1 MSLALEFQVLLQ
13 FLSEGGFSGK
23 GRKRFE
29 VQSAAAGFL
38 SDLNN
43 GCSCGQTNPHSSTRR
58 TSNNE
63 AGRRFPQG
71 AGNFPSRECPWTRD
85 LLPVL
90 LAFLLLRSSRTPRV
104 PHPTLESWSSV
115 IETREISERAVPRVT
130 SPRTVLGCPSPGDP
144 DLG

>member
-13 FLSEGGFSGK
+13 FLSGGGFSGK
-23 GRKRFE
+23 RRKRFE
-29 VQSAAAGFL
+29 VQSTAAGFL

-43 GCSCGQTNPHSSTRR
+43 GCSCGQTNPHSSTGR

-71 AGNFPSRECPWTRD
+71 AGNFPPRECPWTRD

-90 LAFLLLRSSRTPRV
+90 SAFLLLRSSRTPGV
-104 PHPTLESWSSV
+104 PHPALEAWSSV
-115 IETREISERAVPRVT
+115 IETRETDERAVPRVA
-130 SPRTVLGCPSPGDP
+130 SPGTIP
-144 DLG
+144 G